1 MLLHLNV
8 GDQVAT
14 SFFRNL
20 AKTATNLLFSLTKDL
35 ENFVVGKVMG
45 KWEILMAADVAEFA

>member
-14 SFFRNL
+14 NLFKDL
-20 AKTATNLLFSLTKDL
+20 AKTATNLFIVVKIFKYLK
-35 ENFVVGKVMG
+35 NFYAPVAISISKKVY
-45 KWEILMAADVAEFA
+45 I